1 MASVL
6 NSGGIR
12 KLADG
17 ADEVIRGLRAL
28 ECENRDPWLIHVLLA
43 KVDNNTRQAWAE
55 HSESEDYTVTI
66 DSFIKFLLSRGDTLE
81 SSQLSRASHSRRI
94 ATTHH
99 VNTETQPLIEPC
111 TLCQHAHPL
120 SRCEQFRA
128 LDAVARHAHVRSAN
142 LCFNCLSPNHRIATC
157 HSKNTCRVCQRKHN
171 TLIHAAQQTTG
182 REFRDSAVR
191 VHQPESPGSNDESP
205 AIISHHVQTT
215 RCHQV
220 TVPKHSKRV
229 SRHTLE
235 NIPYAGSQTL
245 LPTILTSVKDARG
258 KTFTCRA
265 LLDTG
270 STVSLATES
279 FVQRIGMRRTHA
291 KVPVRGLAA
300 NRAGVTRGLVKFRIC
315 SCNSDHN
322 IEVETYIL
330 STLTSALPAQNVD
343 MSSTQWKE
351 ILKLPLADPSFGT
364 VGAVDVIFGSDQL
377 WKFCTGEQRSFGP
390 YSTFGENQSLAI
402 THHVHLDLDS
412 QVRSFIE
419 MDSIPSKISTLEIF
433 DPTEQHFI
441 TTHTR
446 SQTGTYVVEY
456 PFKDLMPPIG
466 ETLPQAV
473 SRLQSL
479 ERKFSRDPSL
489 KREYIAFMDE
499 YLKSGHMELLNTQ
512 QIDEQPD
519 GCFYLPHHAV
529 LKPESTTTK
538 CRVVFDGSGKDS
550 SGVSLN
556 ERLHIGTPIQRDLFG
571 VCLRFRQHR
580 YVCCSD
586 IEKMFRKIEV
596 APHHTNYQRIIWR
609 SSTIDPM
616 QHYRLRTV
624 TYGLAPS
631 PFLAVRVLKQLAIDY
646 EAKYPLAARVLAR
659 DAYVD
664 DIPTGC
670 NSVGELMKLK
680 EQLISL
686 LDEGKFKLRKWSSNS
701 WSFLKSIPK
710 EDCLHGHASIE
721 HNVKILGIPW
731 NPGRDELLVNT
742 PMIAT
747 KQAPSKRAL
756 LSDLSKVFDP
766 LGFVAPTTVLLKL
779 IFQEC
784 WFSAISWDDP
794 IPETLRSRW
803 QAIVKELPLL
813 SHCRISR
820 YIAASSPHIELCGF
834 ADASTQA
841 YGAVIYSRVCTTN
854 GYRSRLVAAKT
865 RVAPLKPISIPRL
878 ELNAALLLSRLLKL
892 VTESLTIPISSSH
905 CWTDSEI
912 VLHWLSSPPRRWNTY
927 VCHRVAEIVEDYPRR
942 CWNHVRSE
950 ENPADC
956 ASRGLSPSQLLNH
969 ELWWKGPSWIT
980 KPQSEWPLSE
990 PHGQSFTDMATEER
1004 RQPITVL
1011 HGVLEDNIH
1020 ELLINKL
1027 SSWSRLLRVTSYCY
1041 RFIER
1046 LRCKGAHSD
1055 KTFLTSVELQSARC
1069 LLLQHVQRKS
1079 FSKDYEK
1086 LNKQEPL
1093 SIKSRLIRYSPFL
1106 DERGIVRV
1114 GGRIERSSLHYNVK
1128 HPILLPKESPISLLL
1143 IRHIHQTHFHTGV
1156 DATFTILRQQYW
1168 ILGAQFK
1175 QLRVSSILA

>member
-1 MASVL
+1 MQTVMQKRGYCKCQITRAYHNANTFIEKTHAVASYDTRLQQLQENYLRFLQLTEELHTYKDNADWEDPDVDIDPYEEKHYATYSMLSVAREELQVQSARSLNNRFSVTEAEKFHYLKSYLSGEAFSLIKHIAVTNDNYSEAWDRLVQRYNKRHVIIRSFIDSFLNLPTASVL

-28 ECENRDPWLIHVLLA
+28 E
-43 KVDNNTRQAWAE
+43 
-55 HSESEDYTVTI
+55 S
-66 DSFIKFLLSRGDTLE
+66 
-81 SSQLSRASHSRRI
+81 
-94 ATTHH
+94 
-99 VNTETQPLIEPC
+99 
-111 TLCQHAHPL
+111 
-120 SRCEQFRA
+120 
-128 LDAVARHAHVRSAN
+128 
-142 LCFNCLSPNHRIATC
+142 
-157 HSKNTCRVCQRKHN
+157 
-171 TLIHAAQQTTG
+171 QQTTG

-215 RCHQV
+215 RGHQV

-330 STLTSALPAQNVD
+330 STHTSALPAQNVD

-402 THHVHLDLDS
+402 THHVHLNLDS
-412 QVRSFIE
+412 QVRSFME
-419 MDSIPSKISTLEIF
+419 MDSIPSKTSTLEIF
-433 DPTEQHFI
+433 DPTEQHFL

-499 YLKSGHMELLNTQ
+499 YLKSGHMELLNPQ

-519 GCFYLPHHAV
+519 GCFYLPHHAI

-580 YVCCSD
+580 YGCCSD

-721 HNVKILGIPW
+721 DNVKILGIPW

-766 LGFVAPTTVLLKL
+766 LGFVAPTTVLL
-779 IFQEC
+779 
-784 WFSAISWDDP
+784 S
-794 IPETLRSRW
+794 
-803 QAIVKELPLL
+803 
-813 SHCRISR
+813 
-820 YIAASSPHIELCGF
+820 
-834 ADASTQA
+834 
-841 YGAVIYSRVCTTN
+841 
-854 GYRSRLVAAKT
+854 
-865 RVAPLKPISIPRL
+865 
-878 ELNAALLLSRLLKL
+878 
-892 VTESLTIPISSSH
+892 
-905 CWTDSEI
+905 
-912 VLHWLSSPPRRWNTY
+912 
-927 VCHRVAEIVEDYPRR
+927 
-942 CWNHVRSE
+942 
-950 ENPADC
+950 
-956 ASRGLSPSQLLNH
+956 
-969 ELWWKGPSWIT
+969 
-980 KPQSEWPLSE
+980 
-990 PHGQSFTDMATEER
+990 
-1004 RQPITVL
+1004 
-1011 HGVLEDNIH
+1011 
-1020 ELLINKL
+1020 
-1027 SSWSRLLRVTSYCY
+1027 
-1041 RFIER
+1041 
-1046 LRCKGAHSD
+1046 
-1055 KTFLTSVELQSARC
+1055 
-1069 LLLQHVQRKS
+1069 
-1079 FSKDYEK
+1079 
-1086 LNKQEPL
+1086 
-1093 SIKSRLIRYSPFL
+1093 
-1106 DERGIVRV
+1106 
-1114 GGRIERSSLHYNVK
+1114 
-1128 HPILLPKESPISLLL
+1128 
-1143 IRHIHQTHFHTGV
+1143 
-1156 DATFTILRQQYW
+1156 
-1168 ILGAQFK
+1168 
-1175 QLRVSSILA
+1175 

>member
-1 MASVL
+1 MQTVMQKRGYCKSQITRAYHNANTFIEKAHAVASYDTRLQQLQENYLRFLQLTEELHTYKDTADWEDPDVDIDPYEEKHYATYSMLSVAREELQVQYARSLNNRFSVTEAREGHVSQTHVNLHYERIKLPTFSGNYEDWQHFSDMFVGSIGSDPHLTSCQKFHYLKSYLSGEAFSLIKHIAVTNDNYSEAWDRLVQRYNKRHVIIRSFIDSFLNLPTASVL
-6 NSGGIR
+6 NSGAIR

-81 SSQLSRASHSRRI
+81 SSQLSRANHSRRI

-142 LCFNCLSPNHRIATC
+142 LCFNCLSPNHRTATC
-157 HSKNTCRVCQRKHN
+157 PSKNTCRVCQRKHN

-215 RCHQV
+215 RSHQIAV
-220 TVPKHSKRV
+220 TKHSKRV
-229 SRHTLE
+229 SLHTLE
-235 NIPYAGSQTL
+235 NIPYTGSQTL

-351 ILKLPLADPSFGT
+351 ILKSPLADPSFGT

-412 QVRSFIE
+412 QVRSFMEI
-419 MDSIPSKISTLEIF
+419 DSIPSKTSTLEIF

-441 TTHTR
+441 NTHTR

-456 PFKDLMPPIG
+456 PFKDPMPPIG
-466 ETLPQAV
+466 ETLPQAI

-499 YLKSGHMELLNTQ
+499 YLKSDHMELLNTQ

-550 SGVSLN
+550 SGVSIN
-556 ERLHIGTPIQRDLFG
+556 ERLHIGPPIQRDLFG

-580 YVCCSD
+580 YVCCMD

-609 SSTIDPM
+609 SSTMDPW

-686 LDEGKFKLRKWSSNS
+686 LDEGNFKLRKWSSNS

-721 HNVKILGIPW
+721 DNVKILGIPW
-731 NPGRDELLVNT
+731 NPAFKRFISRRTRPTDLYSDNGTTFHGSR
-742 PMIAT
+742 
-747 KQAPSKRAL
+747 RAL
-756 LSDLSKVFDP
+756 DEMRRL
-766 LGFVAPTTVLLKL
+766 
-779 IFQEC
+779 
-784 WFSAISWDDP
+784 AIDHMKD
-794 IPETLRSRW
+794 
-803 QAIVKELPLL
+803 KELA
-813 SHCRISR
+813 SF
-820 YIAASSPHIELCGF
+820 AASEGLTWHFIP
-834 ADASTQA
+834 
-841 YGAVIYSRVCTTN
+841 
-854 GYRSRLVAAKT
+854 
-865 RVAPLKPISIPRL
+865 PLARHFGGIW
-878 ELNAALLLSRLLKL
+878 
-892 VTESLTIPISSSH
+892 ESG
-905 CWTDSEI
+905 
-912 VLHWLSSPPRRWNTY
+912 
-927 VCHRVAEIVEDYPRR
+927 
-942 CWNHVRSE
+942 VRSVKLHLRRVIGANALTFE
-950 ENPADC
+950 E
-956 ASRGLSPSQLLNH
+956 LS
-969 ELWWKGPSWIT
+969 
-980 KPQSEWPLSE
+980 
-990 PHGQSFTDMATEER
+990 
-1004 RQPITVL
+1004 TV
-1011 HGVLEDNIH
+1011 
-1020 ELLINKL
+1020 
-1027 SSWSRLLRVTSYCY
+1027 
-1041 RFIER
+1041 
-1046 LRCKGAHSD
+1046 
-1055 KTFLTSVELQSARC
+1055 
-1069 LLLQHVQRKS
+1069 
-1079 FSKDYEK
+1079 
-1086 LNKQEPL
+1086 
-1093 SIKSRLIRYSPFL
+1093 
-1106 DERGIVRV
+1106 
-1114 GGRIERSSLHYNVK
+1114 
-1128 HPILLPKESPISLLL
+1128 
-1143 IRHIHQTHFHTGV
+1143 
-1156 DATFTILRQQYW
+1156 
-1168 ILGAQFK
+1168 
-1175 QLRVSSILA
+1175 

>member
-1 MASVL
+1 MGFLPEERFFTHKKPFTATGVDYFGPFYTKAERGTRASKHLLKRYGVIFTCLTTTAINVEIAHSLVRSMMARRGPIQIIWSDNGTNFRGAARELQEALEDLDECAVKEYLAKELHTYKDTADWEDPDVDIDPYEEKHYATYSMLSVAREELQVQYARSLNNRFSVTEAREGHVSQTHVNLHYERIKLPTFSGNYEYWQHFSDIFLNLPTASVL
-6 NSGGIR
+6 NSGAIC

-81 SSQLSRASHSRRI
+81 SSQLSRANHSRRI

-128 LDAVARHAHVRSAN
+128 LDAAARHAHVRSAS

-157 HSKNTCRVCQRKHN
+157 PSKNTCRVCQRKHN

-215 RCHQV
+215 RGHQIAV
-220 TVPKHSKRV
+220 TKHSKRV
-229 SRHTLE
+229 SLYTLE

-265 LLDTG
+265 LSDTG

-322 IEVETYIL
+322 IEVETYIV

-412 QVRSFIE
+412 QVRSFME
-419 MDSIPSKISTLEIF
+419 MDSIPSKTSTLEIF

-441 TTHTR
+441 NTHTR

-456 PFKDLMPPIG
+456 PFKDPMPPIG

-556 ERLHIGTPIQRDLFG
+556 ERLHIGPPIQRDLFG

-580 YVCCSD
+580 YVCCLD

-609 SSTIDPM
+609 SSTMDPM

-680 EQLISL
+680 DQLISL

-721 HNVKILGIPW
+721 DNVKILGIPW
-731 NPGRDELLVNT
+731 NPVRDEFLVST

-794 IPETLRSRW
+794 IPETLRRRW
-803 QAIVKELPLL
+803 QAIIKELPLL

-841 YGAVIYSRVCTTN
+841 YGAVIYSRVRTTN

-956 ASRGLSPSQLLNH
+956 ASRGLSLSQLLNH
-969 ELWWKGPSWIT
+969 E
-980 KPQSEWPLSE
+980 
-990 PHGQSFTDMATEER
+990 
-1004 RQPITVL
+1004 
-1011 HGVLEDNIH
+1011 
-1020 ELLINKL
+1020 
-1027 SSWSRLLRVTSYCY
+1027 
-1041 RFIER
+1041 
-1046 LRCKGAHSD
+1046 
-1055 KTFLTSVELQSARC
+1055 
-1069 LLLQHVQRKS
+1069 
-1079 FSKDYEK
+1079 
-1086 LNKQEPL
+1086 
-1093 SIKSRLIRYSPFL
+1093 
-1106 DERGIVRV
+1106 
-1114 GGRIERSSLHYNVK
+1114 
-1128 HPILLPKESPISLLL
+1128 
-1143 IRHIHQTHFHTGV
+1143 
-1156 DATFTILRQQYW
+1156 
-1168 ILGAQFK
+1168 
-1175 QLRVSSILA
+1175 